1 VIFLSEEEFML
12 NKFSSS
18 LGKPGTKILRQILKF
33 YKKPTLRSGEYSPH
47 YKEMGTYDAGFSKY
61 YSVNLKVLVDEFESD
76 RVAALISAR
85 KKLLWLTPLFF
96 IIPILGWNILVWE
109 YDYFDRPRFIG
120 IYFIALSYLATI
132 FYIYQ
137 SVNIYQTTIKT
148 KIFPCI
154 LDFIGG
160 FHYSATVSDIALQ
173 YKDTGI
179 IPCFDQENS
188 EDHIRG
194 DYKDVSMDLFE
205 THLQKWKG
213 FGRSRRKETV
223 FNGLI
228 INLKLNKNFIGKTLV
243 RADRGAAGNWFSK
256 TLPDFETIKLEDP
269 LFEEVFEVHS
279 NNQKEAQCL
288 LTANFMERLLELI
301 KIFGGSKI
309 EFCFENSS
317 LLLMIPLRK
326 PMFEPGPITEP
337 EDFIDDAQ
345 SLLKEIHLI
354 FRIVD
359 TLQLNMQ
366 DAL

>member
-1 VIFLSEEEFML
+1 ML
-12 NKFSSS
+12 DKFSSR
-18 LGKPGTKILRQILKF
+18 LGKPGAKILRQLLKF
-33 YKKPTLRSGEYSPH
+33 YTKPTLRSGEYSPH
-47 YKEMGTYDAGFSKY
+47 YKEIGTYDAGFAEY
-61 YSVNLKVLVDEFESD
+61 YSTNLKVLVDEFESD

-137 SVNIYQTTIKT
+137 SVNIYQTSIKT

-154 LDFIGG
+154 LDFIGD
-160 FHYSATVSDIALQ
+160 FHYSPKVSDKVLQ
-173 YKDTGI
+173 YKDNGI
-179 IPCFDQENS
+179 TPSFDQENS
-188 EDHIRG
+188 EDHIHG
-194 DYKDVSMDLFE
+194 DYKDVSLDLFE

-213 FGRSRRKETV
+213 FGRSRRRQTV

-228 INLKLNKNFIGKTLV
+228 IDLRVSKNFIGKTLV
-243 RADRGAAGNWFSK
+243 KADRGTVGNWFSK
-256 TLPDFETIKLEDP
+256 TLPSFENIKLKDTQ
-269 LFEEVFEVHS
+269 FEEVFEVYS
-279 NNQKEAQCL
+279 NNQKEARCL
-288 LTANFMERLLELI
+288 LTTNFMERLLELI
-301 KIFGGSKI
+301 KIFDSSKI
-309 EFCFENSS
+309 ELCFENNS
-317 LLLMIPLRK
+317 LFLMVPLRK

-354 FRIVD
+354 FQIVD
-359 TLQLNMQ
+359 TLQLNMRH
-366 DAL
+366 DL